1 MSEQRN
7 VWSEMGGRGIR
18 TVGILHR
25 TREHAPVFA
34 AVSGEGDRYPVT
46 SWSLAWLVGVLYA
59 LQKAAQAKSKKMS
72 TELAPVYLLSLKG
85 PHTSVFKNELFRSL
99 FRLHV

>member
-1 MSEQRN
+1 MEERS
-7 VWSEMGGRGIR
+7 IR

-34 AVSGEGDRYPVT
+34 AVSVEGDRYPVR

-59 LQKAAQAKSKKMS
+59 LQKAAQAKSKKS
-72 TELAPVYLLSLKG
+72 VKRNWRRSYSLSFERTTYFG
-85 PHTSVFKNELFRSL
+85 VR
-99 FRLHV
+99 